1 LVLSH
6 EDLDFTYCNLFFRSW
21 NTLRVYAGWCIII
34 IWVLLIAIYFLG
46 LEIHWG
52 SMLGDALLLWRRLFL
67 AMVSS
72 FSNFLWN
79 AIWTLGFALLCLLY
93 GICCIIHLPNHDEK
107 LVIIK
112 FCLLLDRNLLWNK
125 WCVLRTC
132 SWFVFPLF
140 YWYFC
145 LDLMWYSN
153 WILDVS

>member
-79 AIWTLGFALLCLLY
+79 AVWIFTWVCSPLSFIWDLLY
-93 GICCIIHLPNHDEK
+93 YPP
-107 LVIIK
+107 
-112 FCLLLDRNLLWNK
+112 
-125 WCVLRTC
+125 
-132 SWFVFPLF
+132 S
-140 YWYFC
+140 
-145 LDLMWYSN
+145 
-153 WILDVS
+153 

>member
-1 LVLSH
+1 MK
-6 EDLDFTYCNLFFRSW
+6 F
-21 NTLRVYAGWCIII
+21 
-34 IWVLLIAIYFLG
+34 WVLLIAIYFLG
-46 LEIHWG
+46 PEIHWG

-112 FCLLLDRNLLWNK
+112 FCLLLDRNLMFLV
-125 WCVLRTC
+125 CLSIVLLIFLYRSYGILIE
-132 SWFVFPLF
+132 SWMCHSRSPPPNQFLMNNFLGYGINQGYF
-140 YWYFC
+140 FLAMCNLLYW
-145 LDLMWYSN
+145 
-153 WILDVS
+153 V